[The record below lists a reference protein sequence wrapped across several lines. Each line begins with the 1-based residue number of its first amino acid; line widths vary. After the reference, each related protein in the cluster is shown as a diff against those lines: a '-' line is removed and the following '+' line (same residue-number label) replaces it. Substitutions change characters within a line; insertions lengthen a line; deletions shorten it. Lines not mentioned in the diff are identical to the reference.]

1 MHKII
6 NENIFNWEYI
16 NLIQLKVKL
25 IKIIIIDNVK
35 KQYVEDLIELIYKV
49 VMQSV

>member
-1 MHKII
+1 M
-6 NENIFNWEYI
+6 
-16 NLIQLKVKL
+16 KL

>member
-16 NLIQLKVKL
+16 NLIQLKMKL

>member
-16 NLIQLKVKL
+16 NLIQFKVKL